1 MCIVTSFSSNQG
13 RQRQADSVYVRQ
25 LHPSPPQRYQCSS
38 CFHCEHILHILQN
51 STYLLSLL
59 IIITCRLVLLHTKAC
74 EKLLL
79 DFVHFTIVITFSQS
93 CEQQRTSPSH
103 LKVGGASSQDYS
115 QPYCDW
121 TGVTATP
128 TTSKVLMPW
137 WWCKGLLLTD
147 TLASISRESTQS
159 SIVSICIMLAVACP
173 NTTK

>member
-13 RQRQADSVYVRQ
+13 RQRQADSRLCTSTASLASAALPVFLLLPLRAYPAE
-25 LHPSPPQRYQCSS
+25 LH
-38 CFHCEHILHILQN
+38 
-51 STYLLSLL
+51 LL
-59 IIITCRLVLLHTKAC
+59 IKLTDHIITCRLVLLHTKAC

-79 DFVHFTIVITFSQS
+79 DFVHFTIVITFSQLQS